1 LEHFEDR
8 SFVVA
13 QVAYK
18 IYEWMR
24 KLGGTSTP
32 RLIFYI
38 DEIGSGGGKQ
48 AFYPSFPYESASKW
62 GINYLIRQGRSQG
75 VCCLLATQNPGDID
89 YKGLSN
95 CGTWI
100 VGKLGTDRD
109 RKKVMEGMAI
119 WGSDAERV
127 RNNLTN
133 ADTGDFVIVI
143 NAEKI
148 KLTGRKLDNKIYY
161 SHSGYP
167 GGIKAE
173 TARERLKRCPE
184 RIIEGA
190 VWGMIAKGRLGRSV
204 IKKLKVYKGSD
215 HPHSAQKPEMLSV

>member
-1 LEHFEDR
+1 MRTLFAKKEDIER
-8 SFVVA
+8 KWYLVDAKDAILGRLAV
-13 QVAYK
+13 K
-18 IYEWMR
+18 IANCLTG
-24 KLGGTSTP
+24 KTKPIFTP
-32 RLIFYI
+32 
-38 DEIGSGGGKQ
+38 
-48 AFYPSFPYESASKW
+48 
-62 GINYLIRQGRSQG
+62 
-75 VCCLLATQNPGDID
+75 
-89 YKGLSN
+89 
-95 CGTWI
+95 
-100 VGKLGTDRD
+100 
-109 RKKVMEGMAI
+109 
-119 WGSDAERV
+119 
-127 RNNLTN
+127 N

-173 TARERLKRCPE
+173 TARERLKRRPE
-184 RIIEGA
+184 KIIEGA

>member
-1 LEHFEDR
+1 MRTLFAKKDDIERKWYLVDAKDAILGR
-8 SFVVA
+8 LAV
-13 QVAYK
+13 K
-18 IYEWMR
+18 IANCLTG
-24 KLGGTSTP
+24 KTKPTFTP
-32 RLIFYI
+32 
-38 DEIGSGGGKQ
+38 
-48 AFYPSFPYESASKW
+48 
-62 GINYLIRQGRSQG
+62 
-75 VCCLLATQNPGDID
+75 
-89 YKGLSN
+89 
-95 CGTWI
+95 
-100 VGKLGTDRD
+100 
-109 RKKVMEGMAI
+109 
-119 WGSDAERV
+119 
-127 RNNLTN
+127 N

-173 TARERLKRCPE
+173 TARERLKRRPE
-184 RIIEGA
+184 KIIEGA